1 MSWLGAIFVAII
13 GVIVILNRRSLA
25 KAHSAVLGGS
35 ILPGCVVVEG
45 VVLVLIAVAMFLV
58 QR

>member
-1 MSWLGAIFVAII
+1 MSWLGALFVAIV
-13 GVIVILNRRSLA
+13 GVVVILNRRSLA
-25 KAHSAVLGGS
+25 KAHAAVLGGS

-45 VVLVLIAVAMFLV
+45 VVLILIAVAMFLL